1 MPALI
6 EAVTTKDL
14 LSIRDLLASEAEDR
28 LRDASPGLVASCT
41 MVCLMWSM
49 VLTSTAPDAADAES
63 IAWCMLV
70 DTLTLLENA

>member
-28 LRDASPGLVASCT
+28 LRNTSPGLVASCT

-49 VLTSTAPDAADAES
+49 VLTSTSLGVEDAES
-63 IAWCMLV
+63 IAQCTLV
-70 DTLTLLENA
+70 DTLVLLEDA